1 MKYKNLTDL
10 AALIRRHNL
19 AKSKDI
25 RMDID
30 FANNIQAE
38 LAMLLLELK
47 ETEAGPKT
55 ITLDGGKF

>member
-1 MKYKNLTDL
+1 MKYKNLNDL
-10 AALIRRHNL
+10 VALIRRHNL

-25 RMDID
+25 RMSID
-30 FANNIQAE
+30 FANSVQAE

-47 ETEAGPKT
+47 ETEEGPTT